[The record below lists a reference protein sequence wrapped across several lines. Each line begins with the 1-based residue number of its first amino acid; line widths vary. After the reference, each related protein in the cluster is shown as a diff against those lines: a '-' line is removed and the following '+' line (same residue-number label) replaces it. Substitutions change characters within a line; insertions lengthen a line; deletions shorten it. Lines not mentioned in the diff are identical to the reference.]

1 MKGPRQY
8 HLYGALPGSQMKGPR
23 KYYLYGAFG
32 SQMKGP
38 RKYYL
43 YAADTPTN
51 SSVELA
57 EKLTNSGVAA
67 KPYLTKMV
75 APSVS
80 GGFSSIQTKFN
91 SALAQNIP
99 QRCTELAKIIDE
111 HHTKDL
117 HSIYTTLLENIFGF
131 NYYTGWGLKTLNRK
145 TQPSDI
151 PGAATLILSASTHRA
166 GMGTT
171 VKTER
176 GEQVTTG
183 NRTRVVHLAVT
194 NANHYTKRSHDHL
207 AWSVSMV
214 EFNAVK
220 AFLCPG
226 GPMFRLF
233 YKLQS
238 DAFIRYEFSL
248 TCLPMPTRLALQE
261 GAVPVFYS
269 NKLQMLQHGRPA
281 NFLSLNA
288 FEFFFFQFAYFMAHP
303 QNHKVMNN
311 WVLPADML
319 YPCLLEDYLNHFLPV
334 EGEAPTLPNTA
345 SPIGS
350 PHSPTHVRQQSSA
363 GPYHHTLSSPYGSPH
378 ANVLVRRALISQ
390 GVAAGDTGV
399 HECWLS
405 ESFLQIVTEFWLNQ
419 VSAGPRVRS
428 PDGRRPEGDPTRGRP
443 GTEGDREYPN
453 ALRIPTAQSEG
464 KSATPQGGN
473 SLDVTYRDLAQQ
485 LKDSFMPSKDHVRIV
500 RMLVKHVHYFSNSV
514 KEVSVTSPYHSPA
527 LPPIEELKRAI
538 IPQFV
543 QKKLY
548 AFLRHGFDH
557 WPLDHT
563 FRLMLETWLS
573 YVQPWRYSDHNKPN
587 IPGRDSRD
595 KMSPDKWAQFVADN
609 LLFYTSLFHIFL
621 TRVFRLDLSSPRN
634 AYMLFRVAK
643 VYGQPNLA
651 QVIED
656 CEGDLCEPVPRMT
669 QVRRHGGRDSLYGEG
684 ASFLSPPTTNPA
696 AILRMQ
702 CLELESSGFEYKLMF
717 GEETS
722 AASDPRS
729 GQYLGRYGIPRVVFN
744 IYRITRGTGLTA
756 SWITRTP
763 EGDPT
768 RRRIVQLLQILSQAR
783 RTAQTLS
790 QPDDTGT
797 SLLAWMGLGGQT
809 EPTANMGEGEEFGG
823 ADLRKLDVHLEQSMH
838 FLCMVFRLDPPATQ
852 TVAHLTSAGSCLEA
866 DRTLP
871 PECTEGE
878 AGQVLTPRGR
888 YQMMN
893 GLRRFDIGYHGDPEL
908 QPIRSY
914 ENPALVRA
922 LYKVS
927 TLMNQR
933 FSDYLQAMYHRDDLI
948 GRLAHQYLSPPY
960 ASPPTRLSPVQAQR
974 RALYSTRPRISLRFL
989 ASYQNLGYLLA
1000 FLLLAY
1006 MFSVGPLKLMLFFLF
1021 GLFAYGIIM
1030 VVVTYDRWKP
1040 LKHRQ

>member
-1 MKGPRQY
+1 
-8 HLYGALPGSQMKGPR
+8 
-23 KYYLYGAFG
+23 
-32 SQMKGP
+32 
-38 RKYYL
+38 
-43 YAADTPTN
+43 
-51 SSVELA
+51 
-57 EKLTNSGVAA
+57 
-67 KPYLTKMV
+67 MV

-91 SALAQNIP
+91 AALAQNIP

-145 TQPSDI
+145 TQP
-151 PGAATLILSASTHRA
+151 
-166 GMGTT
+166 
-171 VKTER
+171 
-176 GEQVTTG
+176 
-183 NRTRVVHLAVT
+183 
-194 NANHYTKRSHDHL
+194 
-207 AWSVSMV
+207 V

-238 DAFIRYEFSL
+238 DAFIRYEFPL

-350 PHSPTHVRQQSSA
+350 PHSPTHVRQQSPA
-363 GPYHHTLSSPYGSPH
+363 GPYHHGLSSPYGSPH

-419 VSAGPRVRS
+419 
-428 PDGRRPEGDPTRGRP
+428 
-443 GTEGDREYPN
+443 
-453 ALRIPTAQSEG
+453 
-464 KSATPQGGN
+464 N

-573 YVQPWRYSDHNKPN
+573 YVQPWRYSDHSKPN

-722 AASDPRS
+722 AA
-729 GQYLGRYGIPRVVFN
+729 
-744 IYRITRGTGLTA
+744 
-756 SWITRTP
+756 
-763 EGDPT
+763 
-768 RRRIVQLLQILSQAR
+768 IVQLLQILSQAR

-823 ADLRKLDVHLEQSMH
+823 ADLRKLDVHLEQSIH

-1006 MFSVGPLKLMLFFLF
+1006 IFSVGPLKLMLFFLF

-1040 LKHRQ
+1040 LKYRQ

>member
-1 MKGPRQY
+1 
-8 HLYGALPGSQMKGPR
+8 
-23 KYYLYGAFG
+23 
-32 SQMKGP
+32 
-38 RKYYL
+38 
-43 YAADTPTN
+43 
-51 SSVELA
+51 
-57 EKLTNSGVAA
+57 
-67 KPYLTKMV
+67 MV
-75 APSVS
+75 ATSVS

-91 SALAQNIP
+91 AALAQNIP

-131 NYYTGWGLKTLNRK
+131 NFYTGWGLKTLNRK
-145 TQPSDI
+145 SQP
-151 PGAATLILSASTHRA
+151 
-166 GMGTT
+166 
-171 VKTER
+171 
-176 GEQVTTG
+176 
-183 NRTRVVHLAVT
+183 
-194 NANHYTKRSHDHL
+194 
-207 AWSVSMV
+207 V

-238 DAFIRYEFSL
+238 DAFIRYEFPLS
-248 TCLPMPTRLALQE
+248 CLPIPTRLALQE

-269 NKLQMLQHGRPA
+269 NKIQMLQHGRPA
-281 NFLSLNA
+281 NSLSLNA
-288 FEFFFFQFAYFMAHP
+288 FEFFFFQFAYFMVHP
-303 QNHKVMNN
+303 QNHKGMNN
-311 WVLPADML
+311 WIMPADML

-334 EGEAPTLPNTA
+334 EGEAPILPNTG

-350 PHSPTHVRQQSSA
+350 PHSPAHVRQQSPS
-363 GPYHHTLSSPYGSPH
+363 GPYHHSLSSPYGSPH
-378 ANVLVRRALISQ
+378 ANVLIRRALVSQ

-419 VSAGPRVRS
+419 
-428 PDGRRPEGDPTRGRP
+428 
-443 GTEGDREYPN
+443 
-453 ALRIPTAQSEG
+453 
-464 KSATPQGGN
+464 N

-500 RMLVKHVHYFSNSV
+500 RMLVKHVHYFANSA
-514 KEVSVTSPYHSPA
+514 KEVSVTSPYHSPS

-573 YVQPWRYSDHNKPN
+573 YVQPWRYSDPNKPN

-595 KMSPDKWAQFVADN
+595 RMNPEKWAQFVADN
-609 LLFYTSLFHIFL
+609 LLFYTSLFHVFL

-656 CEGDLCEPVPRMT
+656 CEHDLCEPVTRMT
-669 QVRRHGGRDSLYGEG
+669 PVRRHGRDGLYGEG
-684 ASFLSPPTTNPA
+684 ASFLSPPATNTA

-717 GEETS
+717 GEET
-722 AASDPRS
+722 
-729 GQYLGRYGIPRVVFN
+729 
-744 IYRITRGTGLTA
+744 RG
-756 SWITRTP
+756 S
-763 EGDPT
+763 
-768 RRRIVQLLQILSQAR
+768 IVQLLQILSQAR
-783 RTAQTLS
+783 RTAQTFS

-797 SLLAWMGLGGQT
+797 SLLAWMGLGGAT
-809 EPTANMGEGEEFGG
+809 EPTANMGDGEEFGG
-823 ADLRKLDVHLEQSMH
+823 ADLRKLDVHLEQSIH

-852 TVAHLTSAGSCLEA
+852 TEAHLTSPGRSLEA

-871 PECTEGE
+871 PDCTEGE
-878 AGQVLTPRGR
+878 AGQMLTPRGR

-908 QPIRSY
+908 QPIRSF
-914 ENPALVRA
+914 ENPTLVRA

-927 TLMNQR
+927 TIMNQR
-933 FSDYLQAMYHRDDLI
+933 FSDYLQAMYHRDDII
-948 GRLAHQYLSPPY
+948 GRLAYQYLSPPY
-960 ASPPTRLSPVQAQR
+960 PSPPSRLSPVQAER
-974 RALYSTRPRISLRFL
+974 RSLYSGRPRISLRFL

-1006 MFSVGPLKLMLFFLF
+1006 VFSVGPMKLVLFFLL
-1021 GLFAYGIIM
+1021 GLVAYGVVM
-1030 VVVTYDRWKP
+1030 VVVSYDRWKP
-1040 LKHRQ
+1040 LKYRQ

>member
-1 MKGPRQY
+1 
-8 HLYGALPGSQMKGPR
+8 
-23 KYYLYGAFG
+23 
-32 SQMKGP
+32 
-38 RKYYL
+38 
-43 YAADTPTN
+43 
-51 SSVELA
+51 
-57 EKLTNSGVAA
+57 
-67 KPYLTKMV
+67 MV
-75 APSVS
+75 APGVS

-91 SALAQNIP
+91 AALAQNIP

-145 TQPSDI
+145 TQP
-151 PGAATLILSASTHRA
+151 
-166 GMGTT
+166 
-171 VKTER
+171 
-176 GEQVTTG
+176 
-183 NRTRVVHLAVT
+183 
-194 NANHYTKRSHDHL
+194 
-207 AWSVSMV
+207 V

-238 DAFIRYEFSL
+238 DAFIRYEFPL

-350 PHSPTHVRQQSSA
+350 PHSPTHVRQQSPA
-363 GPYHHTLSSPYGSPH
+363 GPYHHSLSSPYGSPH

-419 VSAGPRVRS
+419 
-428 PDGRRPEGDPTRGRP
+428 
-443 GTEGDREYPN
+443 
-453 ALRIPTAQSEG
+453 
-464 KSATPQGGN
+464 N

-722 AASDPRS
+722 AA
-729 GQYLGRYGIPRVVFN
+729 
-744 IYRITRGTGLTA
+744 
-756 SWITRTP
+756 
-763 EGDPT
+763 
-768 RRRIVQLLQILSQAR
+768 IVQLLQILSQAR

-1006 MFSVGPLKLMLFFLF
+1006 IFSVGPLKLMLFFLF

-1040 LKHRQ
+1040 LKYRQ

>member
-1 MKGPRQY
+1 
-8 HLYGALPGSQMKGPR
+8 
-23 KYYLYGAFG
+23 
-32 SQMKGP
+32 
-38 RKYYL
+38 
-43 YAADTPTN
+43 
-51 SSVELA
+51 
-57 EKLTNSGVAA
+57 
-67 KPYLTKMV
+67 MV
-75 APSVS
+75 ATSVS

-91 SALAQNIP
+91 AALAQNIP

-131 NYYTGWGLKTLNRK
+131 NFYTGWGLKTLNRK
-145 TQPSDI
+145 SQP
-151 PGAATLILSASTHRA
+151 
-166 GMGTT
+166 
-171 VKTER
+171 
-176 GEQVTTG
+176 
-183 NRTRVVHLAVT
+183 
-194 NANHYTKRSHDHL
+194 
-207 AWSVSMV
+207 V

-220 AFLCPG
+220 VFLCPG

-238 DAFIRYEFSL
+238 DAFIRYEFPLS
-248 TCLPMPTRLALQE
+248 CLPIPTRLALQE

-269 NKLQMLQHGRPA
+269 NKIQMLQHGRPA
-281 NFLSLNA
+281 NSLSLNA
-288 FEFFFFQFAYFMAHP
+288 FEFFFFQFAYFMVHP
-303 QNHKVMNN
+303 QNHKGMNN
-311 WVLPADML
+311 WIMPADML

-334 EGEAPTLPNTA
+334 EGEAPILPNTG

-350 PHSPTHVRQQSSA
+350 PHSPAHVRQQSPG
-363 GPYHHTLSSPYGSPH
+363 GPYHHSLSSPYGSPH
-378 ANVLVRRALISQ
+378 ANVLVRRALVSQ
-390 GVAAGDTGV
+390 GVAVGDTGV

-419 VSAGPRVRS
+419 
-428 PDGRRPEGDPTRGRP
+428 
-443 GTEGDREYPN
+443 
-453 ALRIPTAQSEG
+453 
-464 KSATPQGGN
+464 N

-500 RMLVKHVHYFSNSV
+500 RMLVKHVHYFANSA
-514 KEVSVTSPYHSPA
+514 KEVSVTSPYHSPS

-573 YVQPWRYSDHNKPN
+573 YVQPWRYSDPNKPN

-595 KMSPDKWAQFVADN
+595 RMNPEKWAQFVADN
-609 LLFYTSLFHIFL
+609 LLFYTSLFHVFL

-656 CEGDLCEPVPRMT
+656 CEHDLCEPVPRMT
-669 QVRRHGGRDSLYGEG
+669 PVRRHGRDGLYGEG
-684 ASFLSPPTTNPA
+684 ASFLSPPATNTA

-717 GEETS
+717 GDE
-722 AASDPRS
+722 
-729 GQYLGRYGIPRVVFN
+729 
-744 IYRITRGTGLTA
+744 TRG
-756 SWITRTP
+756 S
-763 EGDPT
+763 
-768 RRRIVQLLQILSQAR
+768 IVQLLQILSQAR
-783 RTAQTLS
+783 RTAQTFS

-797 SLLAWMGLGGQT
+797 SLLAWMGLGGPT
-809 EPTANMGEGEEFGG
+809 EPTAAMGDGEEFGG
-823 ADLRKLDVHLEQSMH
+823 ADLRKLDVHLEQSIH

-852 TVAHLTSAGSCLEA
+852 TEAHLTSQGSSLEA

-871 PECTEGE
+871 PDCTEGE

-908 QPIRSY
+908 QPIRSF
-914 ENPALVRA
+914 ENPTLVRA

-927 TLMNQR
+927 TVMNQR
-933 FSDYLQAMYHRDDLI
+933 FSDYLQAMYHRDDII
-948 GRLAHQYLSPPY
+948 GRLAYQYLSPPY
-960 ASPPTRLSPVQAQR
+960 PSPPSRLSPVQAER
-974 RALYSTRPRISLRFL
+974 RSLYSGRPRISLRFL

-1006 MFSVGPLKLMLFFLF
+1006 VFSVGPMKLVLFLLL
-1021 GLFAYGIIM
+1021 GLVAYGVVM
-1030 VVVTYDRWKP
+1030 VVVSYDRWKP
-1040 LKHRQ
+1040 LKYRQ

>member
-1 MKGPRQY
+1 MVVIMRS
-8 HLYGALPGSQMKGPR
+8 YGRHHVRYFS
-23 KYYLYGAFG
+23 Y
-32 SQMKGP
+32 S
-38 RKYYL
+38 
-43 YAADTPTN
+43 DTFW
-51 SSVELA
+51 SSGY
-57 EKLTNSGVAA
+57 KRSD
-67 KPYLTKMV
+67 MV
-75 APSVS
+75 AVPSVS

-91 SALAQNIP
+91 AALAQKIP
-99 QRCTELAKIIDE
+99 QRCAELTKIIDE

-145 TQPSDI
+145 TQP
-151 PGAATLILSASTHRA
+151 
-166 GMGTT
+166 
-171 VKTER
+171 
-176 GEQVTTG
+176 
-183 NRTRVVHLAVT
+183 
-194 NANHYTKRSHDHL
+194 
-207 AWSVSMV
+207 V
-214 EFNAVK
+214 EFNTVK

-238 DAFIRYEFSL
+238 DAFIRYEFPLS
-248 TCLPMPTRLALQE
+248 CLPIPTRLALQE

-281 NFLSLNA
+281 SSLSLNA
-288 FEFFFFQFAYFMAHP
+288 FEYFFFQFAYFMVHP

-334 EGEAPTLPNTA
+334 QGEPPTLPNTG

-350 PHSPTHVRQQSSA
+350 PHSPSHVRQQSPV
-363 GPYHHTLSSPYGSPH
+363 GPYHQGLSSPYGSPH

-405 ESFLQIVTEFWLNQ
+405 ESFLQIMAEFWLNQ
-419 VSAGPRVRS
+419 
-428 PDGRRPEGDPTRGRP
+428 
-443 GTEGDREYPN
+443 N

-464 KSATPQGGN
+464 KSATSQGGN

-500 RMLVKHVHYFSNSV
+500 RMLVKHVHYFANSA
-514 KEVSVTSPYHSPA
+514 KEVSVTSPYHSPS
-527 LPPIEELKRAI
+527 LPPIEELKRAIIPQFVQKKLDAFLRHRAI

-573 YVQPWRYSDHNKPN
+573 YVQPWRYSDPNKPN
-587 IPGRDSRD
+587 LPGRDSRD
-595 KMSPDKWAQFVADN
+595 KMNPEKWAQFVADN
-609 LLFYTSLFHIFL
+609 LLFYTSLFHVFL

-656 CEGDLCEPVPRMT
+656 CERDLCEPVPRMT
-669 QVRRHGGRDSLYGEG
+669 PVRRHGRDGLYGEG
-684 ASFLSPPTTNPA
+684 ASFLSPPSTNTA

-717 GEETS
+717 GEET
-722 AASDPRS
+722 
-729 GQYLGRYGIPRVVFN
+729 
-744 IYRITRGTGLTA
+744 RG
-756 SWITRTP
+756 SMI
-763 EGDPT
+763 
-768 RRRIVQLLQILSQAR
+768 QLLQILCQAR
-783 RTAQTLS
+783 RTAQTFT
-790 QPDDTGT
+790 QPEDSST

-809 EPTANMGEGEEFGG
+809 EPSAAMGDGEEFGG
-823 ADLRKLDVHLEQSMH
+823 ADLRKLDVHLEQSIH
-838 FLCMVFRLDPPATQ
+838 FLCMVFRIDPPATQ
-852 TVAHLTSAGSCLEA
+852 TEAYLTSPGGSLEA

-871 PECTEGE
+871 PDCTQGE

-914 ENPALVRA
+914 ENPTLVRA

-927 TLMNQR
+927 TVMNQR
-933 FSDYLQAMYHRDDLI
+933 FSDYLQAMYHRDDFL
-948 GRLAHQYLSPPY
+948 GRLAYQYLSPPY
-960 ASPPTRLSPVQAQR
+960 PSPPSRLSPVQAER
-974 RALYSTRPRISLRFL
+974 HSLYSGRPRISLRFL

-1006 MFSVGPLKLMLFFLF
+1006 MFSVGPLKLVLFLLF
-1021 GLFAYGIIM
+1021 GLIAYGTVM
-1030 VVVTYDRWKP
+1030 VLVTYDRWKP
-1040 LKHRQ
+1040 LKYRQ